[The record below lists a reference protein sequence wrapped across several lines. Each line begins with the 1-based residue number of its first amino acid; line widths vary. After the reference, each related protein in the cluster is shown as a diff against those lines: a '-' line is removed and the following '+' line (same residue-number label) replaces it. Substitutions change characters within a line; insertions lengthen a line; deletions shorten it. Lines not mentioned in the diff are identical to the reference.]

1 MVFLQMINHIFNTLE
16 LTPSPPY
23 ILPQERLGKGGDH
36 SQFVFEHVAPACSNL
51 CHALGEDSAM
61 FLPVVLPPVLAAL
74 EAEVNFSIE
83 AAQPD
88 EDNQVKK

>member
-1 MVFLQMINHIFNTLE
+1 MFTW
-16 LTPSPPY
+16 SPPY

-36 SQFVFEHVAPACSNL
+36 SQFISEHVAPACSNL
-51 CHALGEDSAM
+51 CRALGEDSGM
-61 FLPVVLPPVLAAL
+61 FLPVVLPPLIAAL
-74 EAEVNFSIE
+74 EAEVSFSME